1 MTARRDL
8 GAAPTSVTIGLRAAV
23 ALVLPLA
30 SGACGNEAAPPWVSP
45 IAFDTTSVTIR
56 TEATAPVRLL
66 VEVART
72 AEQRALGLGLR
83 PMLDPESG
91 MIFLY
96 DSIQPGDA
104 GFWMWRTRI
113 PLDIAF
119 IDSTGAVLRIF
130 EMEPC
135 TAVYLR
141 GCPTYEPG
149 VPYWS
154 ALEVNSGWF
163 EANDV
168 VEGLL
173 VELGGG
179 GGG

>member
-1 MTARRDL
+1 MTAGRDL
-8 GAAPTSVTIGLRAAV
+8 GAALTSVTIDLRTAV
-23 ALVLPLA
+23 ALVLSLA
-30 SGACGNEAAPPWVSP
+30 SSACGNEAATPWVSP
-45 IAFDTTSVTIR
+45 IAFDTMSVTIH
-56 TEATAPVRLL
+56 TEGTAPVRLL
-66 VEVART
+66 AEVART

-119 IDSTGAVLRIF
+119 MDGAGAVLRVF
-130 EMEPC
+130 EMQPC
-135 TAVYLR
+135 TAVYVR

-163 EANDV
+163 EARGV
-168 VEGLL
+168 AEGSL

-179 GGG
+179 GG